1 MRERHVGPSLLD
13 GAILGGAYQ
22 IVGRIG
28 QGAMGGIYEARQ
40 LRLDKRVAVKVMAR
54 ELSASAEAL
63 ERFRREAEITSQLGH
78 PHIITVF
85 DFGTSP
91 FGEPYLV
98 MEYLEGE
105 DLSRRIE
112 RWKRVPLQIAVRV
125 VKQVSSALAETHA
138 KGIVHRDLKPA
149 NIFLVRV
156 QGEDFAKVLDFGISK
171 IRAASTA
178 LTGVSVLVGTPMYMA
193 PEQAEGRLD
202 ELDQWTDQW
211 ALACIAYEMLAGRPP
226 FQGDDVGA
234 LLYQVVHHE
243 PPVLCELV
251 EGLPPSVERVI
262 RRALSKHQSD
272 RYESVTAFA
281 EAFEAAARGAALSE
295 PGFRATAIAALRP
308 TRRKRRWALGGA
320 AVAAGILAAFALW
333 GPAARSRGG
342 GPAVPASATAP
353 QPQEPAAAP
362 AAAPPPAAP
371 AAADPGAAAPA
382 EAPPAAAEE
391 DASSKIRASAH
402 RRAIKRPSARKSPTP
417 PAATSPAEPVGP
429 PIKQQLIKEL

>member
-1 MRERHVGPSLLD
+1 MRDKHLGPSLLD
-13 GAILGGAYQ
+13 GAVLGGAYQ

-54 ELSASAEAL
+54 ELAASAEAL

-105 DLSRRIE
+105 DLARRIE
-112 RWKRVPLQIAVRV
+112 RWKRVPLPIAVRV
-125 VKQVSSALAETHA
+125 VKQVASALAETHA

-243 PPVLCELV
+243 PPVLCQLV

-262 RRALSKHQSD
+262 RRALSKHQGD
-272 RYESVTAFA
+272 RYDSVTAFA
-281 EAFEAAARGAALSE
+281 EAFEAAAKGAALSE

-308 TRRKRRWALGGA
+308 TRRNRRYALGA
-320 AVAAGILAAFALW
+320 AALAAGMLAAFALW
-333 GPAARSRGG
+333 GPAARSRSRTTAAPESAALPQAREQIAA
-342 GPAVPASATAP
+342 PAAPAAAAAAEAATEAPAATPTAEEDSAPKKAKTAS
-353 QPQEPAAAP
+353 QRRAIRRPAGRKAPAAP
-362 AAAPPPAAP
+362 AAAPEPTSPAAP
-371 AAADPGAAAPA
+371 
-382 EAPPAAAEE
+382 
-391 DASSKIRASAH
+391 
-402 RRAIKRPSARKSPTP
+402 
-417 PAATSPAEPVGP
+417 VGP
-429 PIKQQLIKEL
+429 AKRQLIKEL